1 MASGPCLMHRRTAT
15 LFEFSP
21 ASVAR
26 SPYFWWTALMH
37 ISRRELRSSRA
48 RHPAIVRSHR
58 SFSGIGSGI
67 RPTTLP
73 RNFGCA
79 FAAAMAMITG
89 MTQIEAQINWV
100 GAHGFNSVVTMGLAS
115 EVNDVSPKYRVQA
128 PLIARVPAITRAV
141 VSMPNG
147 ARSALRPFDKSQ

>member
-1 MASGPCLMHRRTAT
+1 MLDVTLSADGPTDENGPARAAHREQERASGHDCIDA
-15 LFEFSP
+15 
-21 ASVAR
+21 
-26 SPYFWWTALMH
+26 
-37 ISRRELRSSRA
+37 
-48 RHPAIVRSHR
+48 HR

-115 EVNDVSPKYRVQA
+115 EVNDVSPRYRVQA

-141 VSMPNG
+141 VWLPNG
-147 ARSALRPFDKSQ
+147 SRSCLRPFDKSQ